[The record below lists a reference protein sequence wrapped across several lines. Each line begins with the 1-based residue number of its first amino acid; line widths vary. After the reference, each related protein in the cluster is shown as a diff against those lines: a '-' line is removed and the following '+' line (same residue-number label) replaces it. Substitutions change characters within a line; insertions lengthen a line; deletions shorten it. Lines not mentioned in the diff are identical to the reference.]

1 MTFEDVLGVLP
12 RSWFEK
18 QARAHQAHVIH
29 SLARAAHTS
38 CYLGI
43 GNKPIQVAPLLS
55 EKFTEPGDY
64 RCAARHLIIPN
75 GSKQ

>member
-1 MTFEDVLGVLP
+1 MTFEDVLGVLH

-18 QARAHQAHVIH
+18 QARAHQARVTH

-43 GNKPIQVAPLLS
+43 GNKPIQVPPFYPQSLLS
-55 EKFTEPGDY
+55 PVII
-64 RCAARHLIIPN
+64 RCAARRLIIPT